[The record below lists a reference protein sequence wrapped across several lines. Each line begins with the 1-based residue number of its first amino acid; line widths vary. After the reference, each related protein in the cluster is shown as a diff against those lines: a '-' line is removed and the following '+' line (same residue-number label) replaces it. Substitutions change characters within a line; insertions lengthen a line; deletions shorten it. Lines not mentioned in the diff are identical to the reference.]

1 MDPCTY
7 FDDTSYAIAGSTA
20 RAQHCFTRRG
30 GGKRAVAERQAD
42 ALASPGRPPE
52 AELGSR
58 GHAGTAGAESPSEDP
73 ELVVALQ
80 MAKQAAQAQLRPH
93 RVRRSSSRATTA
105 AAAAAAAP
113 APAVSP
119 SAPGM
124 PITPSSAFSTPVNH
138 PPAGGGGGG
147 LLCFGRQAPVA
158 GPPAQGGGFL
168 PPFFDCSSL
177 GRAVRDAAGDPGDK
191 SGAPSADVAG
201 FSPPEP

>member
-1 MDPCTY
+1 MQWLDAQPEL
-7 FDDTSYAIAGSTA
+7 STEYL
-20 RAQHCFTRRG
+20 TRRG
-30 GGKRAVAERQAD
+30 GGKRAGVERRAD
-42 ALASPGRPPE
+42 ASASPGRPPE

-93 RVRRSSSRATTA
+93 RVRRSSGRAATASA

-124 PITPSSAFSTPVNH
+124 PIAPASAFSTPVIR

-147 LLCFGRQAPVA
+147 LLCFGRQAPGA
-158 GPPAQGGGFL
+158 AGGGPPA
-168 PPFFDCSSL
+168 
-177 GRAVRDAAGDPGDK
+177 
-191 SGAPSADVAG
+191 
-201 FSPPEP
+201 